1 MEHITAK
8 QNAECCSGGMYNYGQ
23 GCRAEYRKVH
33 RFLIVN
39 SCVCAAH
46 WIAPRLLLA
55 IKEKPKFRH
64 NADFAKKGKCFVKE
78 GPLQL
83 TLREMREMFGSA
95 RVWAGIVTVALIIG
109 LIGPFQTFSY
119 FSPGPRIAYWLT
131 TVVVTY
137 AGGVFAGSLV
147 INTFEYHFRTT
158 KAVLHIILG
167 GLGAGT
173 MVAILITGI
182 NGVALGD
189 WKIPGFESI
198 MAWVYCVAISMCI
211 SALHYIYQRPNSDV
225 INPPK
230 QVPLMARLNVK
241 NRGQLYYLS
250 MQDHYVNI
258 VTSNGAELILLRLA
272 DAIKETDGVAGVK
285 VHRSHWV
292 ALDAVSETR
301 KKGSGMVAVMKDGA
315 ELPISRGQ
323 MDEAR
328 AAGLLPT
335 APA

>member
-1 MEHITAK
+1 M
-8 QNAECCSGGMYNYGQ
+8 
-23 GCRAEYRKVH
+23 
-33 RFLIVN
+33 
-39 SCVCAAH
+39 
-46 WIAPRLLLA
+46 
-55 IKEKPKFRH
+55 
-64 NADFAKKGKCFVKE
+64 KE

-83 TLREMREMFGSA
+83 TLREMRELFGSA
-95 RVWAGIVTVALIIG
+95 RVWAGISTVGVMIG

-119 FSPGPRIAYWLT
+119 FAPGPRIAYWLT
-131 TVVVTY
+131 TVVITY
-137 AGGVFAGSLV
+137 TGGVFAGSLV
-147 INTFEYHFRTT
+147 INAFEYYFKTT
-158 KAVLHIILG
+158 KAVLHITLG

-173 MVAILITGI
+173 AVMILITGI

-189 WKIPGFESI
+189 WKIPGFESV
-198 MAWVYCVAISMCI
+198 MAWIYCVAISMCI
-211 SALHYIYQRPNSDV
+211 SALHYIYQRPNSEV

-258 VTSNGAELILLRLA
+258 VTSKGAELLLLRLA
-272 DAIKETDGVAGVK
+272 DAIKETDGVPGVK
-285 VHRSHWV
+285 IHRSHWV
-292 ALDAVSETR
+292 ALDAVVETR
-301 KKGSGMVAVMKDGA
+301 KNGNTLVAVMKDGA

-323 MDEAR
+323 TEQAR